1 MTQKLKIVIEVSSI
15 LGFAF
20 KVPYTLFQETDL
32 NMLSSYILLHLYPG
46 GGGILDINLVQVC
59 RWASTDPPYKCIL
72 AYGKGIPINVYTIT
86 EDNKKCSLL
95 PFR

>member
-46 GGGILDINLVQVC
+46 GGGYLGHKFGTGVPLGLH
-59 RWASTDPPYKCIL
+59 RPTL
-72 AYGKGIPINVYTIT
+72 
-86 EDNKKCSLL
+86 
-95 PFR
+95 